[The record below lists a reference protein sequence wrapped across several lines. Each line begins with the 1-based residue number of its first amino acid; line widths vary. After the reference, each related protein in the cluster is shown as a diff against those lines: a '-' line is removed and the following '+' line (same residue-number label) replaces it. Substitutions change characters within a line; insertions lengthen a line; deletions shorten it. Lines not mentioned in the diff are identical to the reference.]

1 MYIFFSFWGLELDLG
16 LALGKGLALGLGV
29 GLGVESLIDIWPRL
43 RQFDAK
49 SINQKLVSKIFQY
62 FALAF

>member
-29 GLGVESLIDIWPRL
+29 GLGVESLIDTL
-43 RQFDAK
+43 T
-49 SINQKLVSKIFQY
+49 
-62 FALAF
+62 